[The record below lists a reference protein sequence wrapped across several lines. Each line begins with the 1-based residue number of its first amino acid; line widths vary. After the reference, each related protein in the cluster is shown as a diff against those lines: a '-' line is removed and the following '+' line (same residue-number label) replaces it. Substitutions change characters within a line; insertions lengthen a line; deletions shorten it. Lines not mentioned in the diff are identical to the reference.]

1 MAVRLCPG
9 MGGIAQGARDGG
21 ALKTKKFIVETFFMI
36 SRQILVSGSV
46 QGVFFRESTR
56 QIAGELMLSG
66 FVRNLRDGRVE
77 VHVIGDEANIQ
88 SLIKWLKIGP
98 KLAKVST
105 IRVLEMKISPD
116 LLSQR
121 KTGHFEIW
129 PTT

>member
-1 MAVRLCPG
+1 
-9 MGGIAQGARDGG
+9 
-21 ALKTKKFIVETFFMI
+21 MI
-36 SRQILVSGSV
+36 SRQILVSGNV

-77 VHVIGDEANIQ
+77 VHVIGDETSIQ

-105 IRVLEMKISPD
+105 IKVLEIENSPD
-116 LLSQR
+116 LLSQQ
-121 KTGHFEIW
+121 KIGHFEIW